1 MHSRQHLKVDKSCF
15 MNRIKITRQPP
26 CKSKRIFRVEQT
38 MLSAH
43 MCVCV
48 LVCECSLLSPLC
60 FGVHGYS
67 VLLSVIILHRKH
79 SPFVCQHISSCASLA
94 VDTPGE
100 RRPTEVFIYLHNIH
114 CLCVCHSLS
123 STHTSI
129 HTHFTV
135 QICYD
140 LPRSQKSRLDIGFG
154 VVHTTVW

>member
-1 MHSRQHLKVDKSCF
+1 
-15 MNRIKITRQPP
+15 
-26 CKSKRIFRVEQT
+26 